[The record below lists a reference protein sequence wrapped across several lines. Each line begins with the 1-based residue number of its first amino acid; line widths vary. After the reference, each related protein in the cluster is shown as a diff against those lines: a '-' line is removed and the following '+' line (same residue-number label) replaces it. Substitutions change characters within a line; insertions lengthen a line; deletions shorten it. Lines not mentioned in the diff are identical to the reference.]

1 MHKTSIRIPRRR
13 SRRVSHAAAIAAAI
27 ALAASAPVAAAGS
40 NQIVETWTDEPT
52 GLWYQGDFST
62 GFTVAGYGLDS
73 GMARITETPNG
84 GVHVRGH
91 AEGVVQ
97 FYEAFGPP
105 WDVTFGAF
113 VGTWSYSAHFDE
125 QIAPGEQ
132 GSLGDVIGGRMV
144 YADGSSQYR
153 QVVFR
158 LVLQPDGPPKLF
170 LVRAVCGGVQ

>member
-1 MHKTSIRIPRRR
+1 MHTLNRPQKLL
-13 SRRVSHAAAIAAAI
+13 AAAGIAV
-27 ALAASAPVAAAGS
+27 ALFLAVTSVAAADAT
-40 NQIVETWTDEPT
+40 QIVETWTDEPT
-52 GLWYQGDFST
+52 GLWYQGDFCT
-62 GFTVAGYGLDS
+62 GFTVAGYGVES

-113 VGTWSYSAHFDE
+113 VGAWSYSANFDE

-132 GSLGDVIGGRMV
+132 ASLGDVVGGRMV
-144 YADGSSQYR
+144 YADGTSQYR

-158 LVLQPDGPPKLF
+158 LVLQPDGSPKVF
-170 LVRAVCGGVQ
+170 LVRAVCGGIQ